1 MKSIVTLVAICA
13 VVTVVLA
20 LTNAITAPIIEANDA
35 KAANA
40 ALLEV
45 LPDGGSFTLADTAAL
60 TLPATVTEVYTA
72 ENGGTVVRL
81 STTGYASGMALMVG
95 ITPDGTVSGTK
106 LIASQE
112 TPSIGGAAAD
122 TFSASVV
129 GGDITTV
136 ESLDTIS
143 GATKTTAAYKNA
155 VRDALNTVI
164 ILGGGSV
171 DLRTEEEILADALNE
186 ALPAANGAFTKHFF
200 VEVTEGVD
208 AIYFADNGA
217 GAVCVVGT
225 ADAVDGQFIA
235 LDASYTVIT
244 ACDEAVAQNVKS
256 VVDTVRATATTALDL
271 TAYEGLPEHL
281 VKADKTA
288 TGNYIM
294 EIKAAGYGIV
304 GGDEYHPASGEYIMI
319 RVSVTPDGRVIDC
332 LTLSEEETD
341 GIGSACADETFYGQ
355 FDGKTEETY
364 QNIDAI
370 SGATLTTDG
379 YKKAILRAFACVK
392 IFEGGDPS

>member
-1 MKSIVTLVAICA
+1 MSKSVKSIVTLVAICA

-60 TLPATVTEVYTA
+60 TLPATVSEVYTA

-95 ITPDGTVSGTK
+95 INPDGTVSGTK

-129 GGDITTV
+129 GADITTV
-136 ESLDTIS
+136 DGLATVS

-171 DLRTEEEILADALNE
+171 DLRTEEEILADALSE

-208 AIYFADNGA
+208 AIYFADNGT
-217 GAVCVVGT
+217 GAVCI
-225 ADAVDGQFIA
+225 VDDQFIP
-235 LDASYTVIT
+235 LDASLTVIT
-244 ACDEAVAQNVKS
+244 TCDETVAQNVKS
-256 VVDTVRATATTALDL
+256 VVDTVRATTTTALDL
-271 TAYEGLPEHL
+271 TAYAGLPEHL
-281 VKADKTA
+281 VKAEKTA
-288 TGNYIM
+288 SGNYVM
-294 EIKAAGYGIV
+294 EIKAAGYGIT

>member
-1 MKSIVTLVAICA
+1 MNKSVKSIVTLVAICA
-13 VVTVVLA
+13 VVTVILA
-20 LTNAITAPIIEANDA
+20 LTNAVTAPIIEANDA

-45 LPDGGSFTLADTAAL
+45 LPDGGSFSTADISAL
-60 TLPATVTEVYTA
+60 TLPATVSEVYSA
-72 ENGGTVVRL
+72 ENGGTVVRI
-81 STTGYASGMALMVG
+81 STTGYASGMVLMIG
-95 ITPDGTVSGTK
+95 INPDGTVAGTK

-112 TPSIGGAAAD
+112 TPSIGGAAAE

-129 GGDITTV
+129 GADITSV
-136 ESLDTIS
+136 DGLDTIS

-200 VEVTEGVD
+200 VEVVEGVD

-217 GAVCVVGT
+217 GAVCVIGE
-225 ADAVDGQFIA
+225 QFIA
-235 LDASYTVIT
+235 LDASNTVIT
-244 ACDEAVAQNVKS
+244 ACDETVAAAVKAA
-256 VVDTVRATATTALDL
+256 VDTVRATTTASLDL
-271 TAYEGLPEHL
+271 SAYAGLPEHL
-281 VKADKTA
+281 VKAEKTA

-294 EIKAAGYGIV
+294 EIKGAGYGIV
-304 GGDEYHPASGEYIMI
+304 GGNEYHPASGEYIMI

-341 GIGSACADETFYGQ
+341 GIGSACADESFYGQ
-355 FDGKTEETY
+355 FDGKTADDY
-364 QNIDAI
+364 QSIDAI
-370 SGATLTTDG
+370 SGATMTTDG
-379 YKKAILRAFACVK
+379 YKKAISRAFDCVK
-392 IFEGGDPS
+392 IFEGGAQ

>member
-1 MKSIVTLVAICA
+1 MSKSVKSIVTLVAICA

-95 ITPDGTVSGTK
+95 INPDGTVSGTK

-129 GGDITTV
+129 GADITTV
-136 ESLDTIS
+136 DGLATIS

-171 DLRTEEEILADALNE
+171 DLRTEEEILADSLNE
-186 ALPAANGAFTKHFF
+186 ALGAANGAFTKHFF
-200 VEVTEGVD
+200 VEAVEGVD

-217 GAVCVVGT
+217 GAVCVVG
-225 ADAVDGQFIA
+225 DQFIA

-244 ACDEAVAQNVKS
+244 ACDEATASAVKTA
-256 VVDTVRATATTALDL
+256 VDTVRATATTALDL
-271 TAYEGLPEHL
+271 TAYAGLPEHL
-281 VKADKTA
+281 VKADKTVS
-288 TGNYIM
+288 GNYIM

-304 GGDEYHPASGEYIMI
+304 GGDEYHPASGEYIMV

-341 GIGSACADETFYGQ
+341 GIGSACADESFYGQ
-355 FDGKTEETY
+355 FDGKTADDY
-364 QNIDAI
+364 QSIDAI

-379 YKKAILRAFACVK
+379 YKKAISRAFDCVK
-392 IFEGGDPS
+392 IFEGGAQ

>member
-1 MKSIVTLVAICA
+1 MKKSVKSIVVLVSICA
-13 VVTVVLA
+13 VVSVLLA
-20 LTNAITAPIIEANDA
+20 LTNAVTAPIITQNEE
-35 KAANA
+35 KSANA

-45 LPDGGSFTLADTAAL
+45 LPDGGSFEKADITAY
-60 TLPATVTEVYTA
+60 TLPATVTDVYLS
-72 ENGGTVVRL
+72 ENGGHVVKL
-81 STTGYASGMALMVG
+81 NTTGYSSGMVLMCG
-95 ITPDGTVSGTK
+95 INPDGTVSGTK

-112 TPSIGGAAAD
+112 TPSIGGAAAE
-122 TFSASVV
+122 TYAASVV
-129 GGDITTV
+129 GVDAASV
-136 ESLDTIS
+136 EGLDTIS

-171 DLRTEEEILADALNE
+171 DLRTEEEILADALSE

-217 GAVCVVGT
+217 GAVCVVG
-225 ADAVDGQFIA
+225 DQFIP

-244 ACDEAVAQNVKS
+244 TCDEAVAAVVKTA
-256 VVDTVRATATTALDL
+256 VDTVRATATTALDL
-271 TAYEGLPEHL
+271 TAYAGLPEHL

-341 GIGSACADETFYGQ
+341 GIGSACADESFYGQ
-355 FDGKTEETY
+355 FDGKTADDY
-364 QNIDAI
+364 QSIDAI

-379 YKKAILRAFACVK
+379 YKKAISRAFDCVK
-392 IFEGGDPS
+392 IFEGGAQ